1 MAMST
6 LGLITML
13 SAWTI
18 IGFFTIRFF
27 VKVLNT
33 PQRKE

>member
-1 MAMST
+1 MST
-6 LGLITML
+6 LGLITMVVT
-13 SAWTI
+13 WTI

-33 PQRKE
+33 PQRKD